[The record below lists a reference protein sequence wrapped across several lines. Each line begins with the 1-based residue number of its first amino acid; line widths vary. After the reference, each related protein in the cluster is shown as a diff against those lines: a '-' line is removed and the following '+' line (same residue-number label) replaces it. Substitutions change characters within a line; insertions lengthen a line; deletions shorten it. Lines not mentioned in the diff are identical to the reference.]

1 MITRKYQ
8 LDQFIVGIGNRMLE
22 VTGTLNDTI
31 DRTVQHQTLE
41 NINVTYQNGIRT
53 WFTTA
58 LEKLLN
64 EREFQINDSRKF
76 RIDYSAVDKI
86 VWQILFAMNQFE
98 KHEVHRLMSE
108 PFESQDLPEWD
119 TQQHEASL

>member
-1 MITRKYQ
+1 MITRKHQ

-41 NINVTYQNGIRT
+41 NVNVTYQNGKRT
-53 WFTTA
+53 WFTNA

-64 EREFQINDSRKF
+64 EREFQINDSKTF
-76 RIDYSAVDKI
+76 RTHYSAVDKI

-98 KHEVHRLMSE
+98 RHAVHKMMSE
-108 PFESQDLPEWD
+108 PFESQELPEWD
-119 TQQHEASL
+119 TYQQEVPA

>member
-58 LEKLLN
+58 LENLLN

-108 PFESQDLPEWD
+108 PFEHQDLPEWD

>member
-58 LEKLLN
+58 LENLLN

-98 KHEVHRLMSE
+98 KHEVHRFMSE
-108 PFESQDLPEWD
+108 PFEPQDLPEWD

>member
-8 LDQFIVGIGNRMLE
+8 LDQFIVSIGNRMLE
-22 VTGTLNDTI
+22 VTGILNDTI

-41 NINVTYQNGIRT
+41 SINVTYQDGQKT
-53 WFTTA
+53 WFTNV

-64 EREFQINDSRKF
+64 EQEFHINDSKSF
-76 RIDYSAVDKI
+76 RTHYNAAEKM

-98 KHEVHRLMSE
+98 KHEIHRLMSE
-108 PFESQDLPEWD
+108 PFESQELPEWD
-119 TQQHEASL
+119 TFQQEVSA